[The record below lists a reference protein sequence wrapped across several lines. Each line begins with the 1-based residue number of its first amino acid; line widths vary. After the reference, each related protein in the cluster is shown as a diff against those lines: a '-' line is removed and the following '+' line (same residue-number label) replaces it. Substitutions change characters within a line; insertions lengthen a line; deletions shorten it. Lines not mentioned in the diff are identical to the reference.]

1 MSRCTV
7 GASAVPASSRLISK
21 SCIKTW
27 ENMGETAANHGLT
40 MLQPWFTGCYG
51 GKTKVIGKTDGV
63 AMV

>member
-1 MSRCTV
+1 
-7 GASAVPASSRLISK
+7 
-21 SCIKTW
+21 
-27 ENMGETAANHGLT
+27 MGETAANHGLT